1 MWASSILQ
9 PVSLVVHLPEVADV
23 DQWSE
28 RMRQPFVEVYGEEN
42 FCRLWEGWGK
52 AIRNYFTQRNGES
65 LSFFFF
71 DFGIKEVID
80 KKKMDFININ
90 QAETVS
96 ASFFLRVQ
104 LL

>member
-1 MWASSILQ
+1 MLYELKVLQKKKVQQKLWASSILQ

-65 LSFFFF
+65 LSFFFL
-71 DFGIKEVID
+71 IL
-80 KKKMDFININ
+80 
-90 QAETVS
+90 A
-96 ASFFLRVQ
+96 
-104 LL
+104 